1 MRGFATRPDPN
12 SSTLLG
18 FGILTAVRCS
28 EVKWSGVQCSAVQ
41 RSRLYIVSRGREMRG
56 RGHEGGVGLKVR
68 VRVRIITRECTSE
81 RLSRGIGEGRDI
93 SEG

>member
-1 MRGFATRPDPN
+1 
-12 SSTLLG
+12 
-18 FGILTAVRCS
+18 
-28 EVKWSGVQCSAVQ
+28 
-41 RSRLYIVSRGREMRG
+41 MRG